1 MTDYI
6 YWAIG
11 VIAIAY
17 ITYCNTQIDSLEK
30 EVKYLNAKLITST
43 TNNLTLRGSISSQN
57 EKIEKYELDI
67 QSKEK
72 ELLEWQN
79 KPAKV
84 KYETIYK
91 EIVRDNNLTGEC
103 DEVKSIIN
111 SIPNINLNS
120 L

>member
-1 MTDYI
+1 MTNYM
-6 YWAIG
+6 YWGIG
-11 VIAIAY
+11 AVAIAY
-17 ITYCNTQIDSLEK
+17 ITYCNIQINSLEK

-43 TNNLTLRGSISSQN
+43 ANNLTLRGSISSQN
-57 EKIEKYELDI
+57 EKIKKYELDI
-67 QSKEK
+67 QAKEK

-84 KYETIYK
+84 KYKTIYRD
-91 EIVRDNNLTGEC
+91 IVKDSNLTGEC

-111 SIPNINLNS
+111 SIPSINLNS